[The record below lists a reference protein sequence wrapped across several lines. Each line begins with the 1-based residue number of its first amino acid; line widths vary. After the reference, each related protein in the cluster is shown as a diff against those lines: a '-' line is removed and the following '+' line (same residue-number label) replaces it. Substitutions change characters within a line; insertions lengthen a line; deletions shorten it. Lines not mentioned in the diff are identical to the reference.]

1 MGTPEQGAAAGA
13 EGADGPTTGAAS
25 TATDPADEVRKHG
38 SLTVRVL
45 LVIAGTACVVLGV
58 IGIFTPLL
66 PTTPFILLAAA
77 CYARASTRFY
87 RWLLANRT
95 FGPMI
100 VEWRRHRSIPYRT
113 KVISI
118 VLMSVTMAVSTI
130 FFVRPLWLQV
140 VIAACGVGLA
150 AWMYRIPSR
159 ARPRADA
166 PTRPDAP

>member
-1 MGTPEQGAAAGA
+1 MPELDDTAGAAR
-13 EGADGPTTGAAS
+13 TGSPAPPEAAH
-25 TATDPADEVRKHG
+25 DPADDVRKHG
-38 SLTVRVL
+38 SLAVRVL
-45 LVIAGTACVVLGV
+45 LVIAGTTCVVLGV

-113 KVISI
+113 KMISI
-118 VLMSVTMAVSTI
+118 VLMSVTMAISTI
-130 FFVRPLWLQV
+130 FFVRPLWLQLA
-140 VIAACGVGLA
+140 IAACGVGLA

-159 ARPRADA
+159 DRPRADA
-166 PTRPDAP
+166 R

>member
-1 MGTPEQGAAAGA
+1 MTGQGDDD
-13 EGADGPTTGAAS
+13 GAD
-25 TATDPADEVRKHG
+25 VRPHD
-38 SLTVRVL
+38 SRAVRLVL
-45 LVIAGTACVVLGV
+45 VVVGTLCVALGVLG
-58 IGIFTPLL
+58 IFLPVL
-66 PTTPFILLAAA
+66 PTTPFLLLAAA
-77 CYARASTRFY
+77 CYARASERFY
-87 RWLLANRT
+87 RWLLANPT
-95 FGPMI
+95 LGPTI
-100 VEWRRHRSIPYRT
+100 REWRRHRSIPYRT

-159 ARPRADA
+159 DRPRDRPRADA